1 MKLKK
6 TYLVFTDPLRFD
18 SVDTF
23 LLLETVIALALH
35 LICNVDQL
43 SKRVHCSIF
52 HIYYLRIS
60 IEYIN

>member
-35 LICNVDQL
+35 LICNVDEL
-43 SKRVHCSIF
+43 SKRVQF
-52 HIYYLRIS
+52 YYFRIS

>member
-1 MKLKK
+1 MKSKK
-6 TYLVFTDPLRFD
+6 TYFVFTNPLRFD